1 MCIRQTME
9 RLGGGGAFGK
19 ASCNIEH
26 VIYPSAPVSQSR
38 SVPVVAEI
46 RGSRPRCLCDDVP
59 ELTEERQGGHQ
70 NCPV

>member
-9 RLGGGGAFGK
+9 RPGEGGTFGK

-38 SVPVVAEI
+38 SVPVVAG
-46 RGSRPRCLCDDVP
+46 RSVVP
-59 ELTEERQGGHQ
+59 GRVVYVMMCQS
-70 NCPV
+70 